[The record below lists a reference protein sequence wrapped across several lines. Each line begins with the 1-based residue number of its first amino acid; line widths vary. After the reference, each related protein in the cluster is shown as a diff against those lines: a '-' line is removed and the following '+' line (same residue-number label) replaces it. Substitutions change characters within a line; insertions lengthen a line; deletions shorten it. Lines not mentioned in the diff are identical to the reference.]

1 MHSSAIRNVRILF
14 ERGHLRQA
22 GTPTLFAAVVLLLSA
37 MALLGVNITELRR
50 SYAVIQR
57 SNATLLEIAEVDA
70 KLVGVEMTVRGYALT
85 DDPKFLRYQH
95 YERSHTMTAMDKLA
109 QLVADQPAQ
118 MRRLELLRGL
128 VAKRLALYSQLS
140 GLGPGHASDVAAAI
154 TDPKK
159 RDDMLSARLTLQA
172 MRDDQLKLLASRQAT
187 VRASGGAHL
196 QTGLCL
202 RHFGIPVKCARL
214 CLHALWPPPQYL
226 VYRDCCND

>member
-1 MHSSAIRNVRILF
+1 M
-14 ERGHLRQA
+14 
-22 GTPTLFAAVVLLLSA
+22 
-37 MALLGVNITELRR
+37 
-50 SYAVIQR
+50 
-57 SNATLLEIAEVDA
+57 LEIAEVDA

-187 VRASGGAHL
+187 SEHQAAHTFKL
-196 QTGLCL
+196 AFAFVILAFL
-202 RHFGIPVKCARL
+202 L
-214 CLHALWPPPQYL
+214 SALGFIFTLYG
-226 VYRDCCND
+226 RRRNT